1 MNKTRLFKKSLLAVT
16 IATTTMASQQ
26 ALAAGFQLN
35 SQSATGLGRAFA
47 GDAVIADNA
56 SAMARNAAAMAL
68 FDRTEVSLGFNII
81 DSEVDV
87 KNSTFTTNGAA
98 LNALATDST
107 QSIEDT
113 TNDATSFVPNLYVVH
128 PVNEKFAVGL
138 GIYSNFGTTNEFD
151 DSWGAGTNV
160 SHLGGALVTPGADA
174 FGGTTNVTTTNFLFA
189 GSYRI
194 NEQWSVGGGLDIIY
208 GEGELKRQSPGTSS
222 SINSLPLTSDLVNVD
237 ADGWAFGF
245 NLGTVYEMDE
255 NNRFGLSYHYSPEKE
270 VGGTVS
276 YNADS
281 NIGDL
286 KIPLPDMFE
295 FSGYH
300 RIEDTS
306 FAVHYSVQW
315 IGWSAFDR
323 LATTNGTEIKQY
335 KWQDTF
341 HYSIGGTYYINQNW
355 EARIGYMFDE
365 GVQDELTSV
374 SVPDSDR
381 QWFSAGATYHFNK
394 DQTVDLGFTY
404 LVGEDMKV
412 SDNIAVNGTNVLTL
426 DTTTKASAILFGVQY
441 THKF

>member
-16 IATTTMASQQ
+16 IATTSLASQQ

-56 SAMARNAAAMAL
+56 SVMSRNAAAMSL
-68 FDRTEVSLGFNII
+68 FDRTEVSLGFNVI
-81 DSEVDV
+81 DSKVEV
-87 KNSTFTTNGAA
+87 KGSKFTTNGTS
-98 LNALATDST
+98 LNPAFTDST
-107 QSIEDT
+107 QNIGDT
-113 TNDATSFVPNLYVVH
+113 TNDATSVIPNFYLVH
-128 PVNEKFAVGL
+128 PVNDKFAVGL
-138 GIYSNFGTTNEFD
+138 GLYSNFGTTNEFD
-151 DSWGAGTNV
+151 NSWGAGTNV
-160 SHLGGALVTPGADA
+160 SHLGGLVNTPGADA
-174 FGGTTNVTTTNFLFA
+174 FGGVTNVSTMNFLLA

-222 SINSLPLTSDLVNVD
+222 SLSAVPLTSDLVNVD
-237 ADGWAFGF
+237 ADGWALGF
-245 NLGTVYEMDE
+245 NLGTVYELDE

-276 YNADS
+276 YNANS

-300 RIEDTS
+300 RIENTK

-323 LATTNGTEIKQY
+323 LVTTNGTEIKEY
-335 KWQDTF
+335 KWKDTF
-341 HYSIGGTYYINQNW
+341 HYSIGGTYYVNENW

-365 GVQDELTSV
+365 GVQDEITSV

-381 QWFSAGATYHFNK
+381 QWFSAGATYHINK
-394 DQTVDLGFTY
+394 DQALDLGFTY
-404 LVGEDMKV
+404 LVGKEKQVKDTL
-412 SDNIAVNGTNVLTL
+412 SNGVLVL